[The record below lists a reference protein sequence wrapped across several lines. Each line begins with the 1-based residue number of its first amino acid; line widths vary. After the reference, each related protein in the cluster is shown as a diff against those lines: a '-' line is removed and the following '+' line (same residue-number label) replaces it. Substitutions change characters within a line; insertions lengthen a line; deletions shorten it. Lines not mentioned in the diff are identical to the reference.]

1 MDNYKS
7 IIVGCFS
14 AALCDGK
21 TKRFTV
27 SSAGGVMGSV
37 IANEWVVES
46 VQEFKSDTRRLP
58 LKSNKM
64 INVL

>member
-1 MDNYKS
+1 MQH
-7 IIVGCFS
+7 S
-14 AALCDGK
+14 AMGK
-21 TKRFTV
+21 QNDLLSVRLD
-27 SSAGGVMGSV
+27 GGVMGSV